1 MSEKNEEAKSTEP
14 IEETEK
20 VEKIE
25 NAKSKEN
32 KEKTENTKNN
42 ETIEKEEKET
52 KKEKKGKKGKVILIL
67 IIILLVIAL
76 AAVGGYFAYQYIE
89 ESKPIEQEW
98 ADTYYNYIKGSDE
111 EEASES
117 RKIQNDSKIGF
128 IEVADIEDPVMF
140 VEYEKDDEYVSD
152 VYYIN
157 EGKVSNVINL
167 GVGDIELLYDIDKKE
182 YDWYIHTKTDTTD
195 TYTKLSAQIF
205 GEDTQT
211 TEETSTE
218 KNSETTNNTEYTFT
232 KGEEVSVETVDGDK
246 ISMPK
251 FDTVFIE
258 TDVEIDTVDYN
269 ENMTNK
275 ELKETIE
282 EGVDKYKTEEE
293 IITEDTKNKVTNK
306 ENEITEKQEEMK
318 QAEEEKEKAEEEARK
333 KAEEEAK
340 KGLKVGNYTLKYG
353 TYTCDVDGVGSVG
366 GTYVI
371 KEDGTFSFSNNWSNI
386 NNERFTDT
394 GSGTYKTYFSTG
406 DDYDSTQAWIIEFNF
421 SNYYST
427 YLPSNSYKT
436 EYNAFDVTG
445 NNKFEYRQSVGT
457 FTYQGN

>member
-1 MSEKNEEAKSTEP
+1 MSEKNEEVKSTEP

-20 VEKIE
+20 VEKVE

-32 KEKTENTKNN
+32 KEKTENTKS
-42 ETIEKEEKET
+42 EEGVK
-52 KKEKKGKKGKVILIL
+52 KKGKGKIFLIF
-67 IIILLVIAL
+67 IIILFVIAI
-76 AAVGGYFAYQYIE
+76 AAGGGYFAYQYIE
-89 ESKPIEQEW
+89 ENKPIEQEW

-111 EEASES
+111 EEASETT
-117 RKIQNDSKIGF
+117 KIQNDSKIGF
-128 IEVADIEDPVMF
+128 IEVADVEDPVMI
-140 VEYEKDDEYVSD
+140 VEYEKDDEDVSD

-167 GVGDIELLYDIDKKE
+167 GVGDIELLYDINKKE

-195 TYTKLSAQIF
+195 TYTKLSAKIL
-205 GEDTQT
+205 GEDENKE
-211 TEETSTE
+211 EET
-218 KNSETTNNTEYTFT
+218 EYSF
-232 KGEEVSVETVDGDK
+232 KEDEEISVETIDGDT

-258 TDVEIDTVDYN
+258 TDVEIDKVDYN

-282 EGVDKYKTEEE
+282 EGVNKYKTEEE
-293 IITEDTKNKVTNK
+293 MITEDTKNEVTNK

-318 QAEEEKEKAEEEARK
+318 QAEEEKAKAEEEARRR
-333 KAEEEAK
+333 AEEEAK
-340 KGLKVGNYTLKYG
+340 KGLKVGSYTLQYG
-353 TYTCDVDGVGSVG
+353 TYSCDEPGVGSVG

-371 KEDGTFSFSNNWSNI
+371 KQDGTFTFSNNWSNI
-386 NNERFTDT
+386 DNEKFTDT

-406 DDYDSTQAWIIEFNF
+406 DDYDSTQAWIIEFKFN
-421 SNYYST
+421 NYYST
-427 YLPSNSYKT
+427 YTPSNSYKT

-445 NNKFEYRQSVGT
+445 NNQFQYRQSIGT